1 MKSLAWRTLSQHLL
15 FLLALLL
22 FWWTLRAI
30 QINDLR
36 QLFQHLT
43 LSNLAILVLANL
55 LVLITLCGRWWLF
68 LAGAGY
74 VIPFG
79 RLLGYRTAAFAVS
92 YFTPGP
98 HMGGEPL
105 QVYLV
110 SKRHGVPTAVAIAA
124 VTLDKLLEMVINLLV
139 LGVGL
144 AFVLQQSILV
154 NALSPKTLY
163 LAFGL
168 VLLPLPAL
176 AALYYGR
183 HALAHWL
190 APLHRRGGHP
200 SDATTLSTRLEGWL
214 QTIAQSEAQISAL
227 WRNSPQIFLAA
238 CFVSVLSWGALVG
251 EFWYMTYT
259 LGLGL
264 SLRGAVTFLLAMR
277 VAMLLP
283 LPAGLGAVEAS
294 LTVAATAL
302 GLPPVAGLG
311 LSLLIRLRDVSLGVI
326 GLWLGGGALWRPP
339 PVATP
344 AVAALPSETGFQATP
359 TRESWPRE
367 DAIG

>member
-1 MKSLAWRTLSQHLL
+1 MKAPAWRTLSQLLL

-30 QINDLR
+30 QLNDLR
-36 QLFQHLT
+36 QLFQQLT

-55 LVLITLCGRWWLF
+55 VVLITLCGRWWLF

-74 VIPFG
+74 PIPYW

-110 SKRHGVPTAVAIAA
+110 SKRHGVPTAVAIAT
-124 VTLDKLLEMVINLLV
+124 VTLDKLLEMVSNLLV
-139 LGVGL
+139 LGAGL

-154 NALSPKTLY
+154 NTLSPKALY

-168 VLLPLPAL
+168 VLLPLPVL

-190 APLHRRGGHP
+190 APLHRRNGRP
-200 SDATTLSTRLEGWL
+200 RDASTLSTRLEGWL

-294 LTVAATAL
+294 LTVAAAAL

-311 LSLLIRLRDVSLGVI
+311 LSLLIRLRDVSLGMI
-326 GLWLGGGALWRPP
+326 GLWLGGGALWRPA

-344 AVAALPSETGFQATP
+344 AVATLPSETGFQVTP
-359 TRESWPRE
+359 LCESWPRE

>member
-1 MKSLAWRTLSQHLL
+1 MKAPAWRTLSQLFL

-22 FWWTLRAI
+22 FWWTLRAL
-30 QINDLR
+30 QLHDLR

-43 LSNLAILVLANL
+43 LRNLAILVLVNL
-55 LVLITLCGRWWLF
+55 VVLITLCGRWWLF

-74 VIPFG
+74 PIAFW
-79 RLLGYRTAAFAVS
+79 RLLGYRTAAFAIS

-98 HMGGEPL
+98 HIGGEPL

-110 SKRHGVPTAVAIAA
+110 SKRHGVPTAVAIAT
-124 VTLDKLLEMVINLLV
+124 VTLDKLLEMVSNLLV
-139 LGVGL
+139 LGAGL

-154 NALSPKTLY
+154 NALSPKALY

-190 APLHRRGGHP
+190 APLHRRKGRP
-200 SDATTLSTRLEGWL
+200 RDAAAMSTRLEEWL
-214 QTIAQSEAQISAL
+214 LTIAQSEAQISAL
-227 WRNSPQIFLAA
+227 WRNSPRLFLAA
-238 CFVSVLSWGALVG
+238 CFISILSWGALVG
-251 EFWYMTYT
+251 EFWYMTST

-264 SLRGAVTFLLAMR
+264 SLSGAVTLLLAMR

-294 LTVAATAL
+294 LTVATGAL

-311 LSLLIRLRDVSLGVI
+311 LGLLIRLRDVSLGII
-326 GLWLGGGALWRPP
+326 GLWLGGGALWQPAHAATP
-339 PVATP
+339 TVAT
-344 AVAALPSETGFQATP
+344 VASETGFQATP
-359 TRESWPRE
+359 LRESWPRE
-367 DAIG
+367 DAIS